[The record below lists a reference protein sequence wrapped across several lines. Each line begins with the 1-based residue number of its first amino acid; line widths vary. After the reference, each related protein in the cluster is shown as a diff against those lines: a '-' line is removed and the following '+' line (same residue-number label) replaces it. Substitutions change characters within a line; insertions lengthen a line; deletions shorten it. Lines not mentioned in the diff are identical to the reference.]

1 MRHGV
6 AEPTALD
13 RIVDLTEADRDA
25 LHSLSMAVYP
35 PGPATDW
42 PGRQIEWAAADWCV
56 RVRAEDRAV
65 ASYVG
70 ISLRDAQHDGRP
82 VRIGG
87 IGGVKTHPAA
97 RWRGLAS
104 LGIERAVQFF
114 HEQGDVGFAL
124 LVCGPHLITY
134 YRRLGWR
141 EFDGRLLVQQRG
153 ETVAFT
159 FNRIMTHGIESEAPE
174 RGTIDLLGPPW

>member
-1 MRHGV
+1 MRHRGP
-6 AEPTALD
+6 EPTALD

-70 ISLRDAQHDGRP
+70 ISLRDAQP

-97 RWRGLAS
+97 CRRGLAS
-104 LGIERAVQFF
+104 LGIERAVWLPWASP
-114 HEQGDVGFAL
+114 EQAGARQTL
-124 LVCGPHLITY
+124 PSSA
-134 YRRLGWR
+134 RL
-141 EFDGRLLVQQRG
+141 
-153 ETVAFT
+153 
-159 FNRIMTHGIESEAPE
+159 S
-174 RGTIDLLGPPW
+174 